1 MFEQI
6 KEQAERAVRELLEVS
21 KLQPGELLV
30 IGCSSSEIMGE
41 RIGKGS
47 SMEAARAVYDGI
59 APVLEEKGILLAVQC
74 CEHLNR
80 ALIVERSTAEKFGYE
95 PVNVRP
101 WAHAGGSFATT
112 VWEHMEQPAAVEHIR
127 AHAGMDIGDTLI
139 GMHLREVAVPVRLSI
154 RKIGAASLVCA
165 RTRPKFV
172 GGERARYVDE
182 LK

>member
-1 MFEQI
+1 MKIQ
-6 KEQAERAVRELLEVS
+6 KQAESAIRELLEVS
-21 KLQPGELLV
+21 KLRPGDLLV

-47 SMEAARAVYDGI
+47 SMEAAQAVYDGI
-59 APVLEEKGILLAVQC
+59 APVLEQQGILLAVQC

-80 ALIVERSTAEKFGYE
+80 ALIVEMSTAEKFGYE

-112 VWEHMEQPAAVEHIR
+112 VR
-127 AHAGMDIGDTLI
+127 AQAGMDIGDTLI

-154 RKIGAASLVCA
+154 KKIGEANLVCA
-165 RTRPKFV
+165 RTRPKFI